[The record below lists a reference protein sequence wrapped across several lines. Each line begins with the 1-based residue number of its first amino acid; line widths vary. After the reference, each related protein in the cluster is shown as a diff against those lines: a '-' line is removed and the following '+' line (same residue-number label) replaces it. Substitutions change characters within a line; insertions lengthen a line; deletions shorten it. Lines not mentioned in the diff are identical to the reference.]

1 MRQTLVVTFFE
12 IVIAMILLTLSV
24 MAQPCA
30 DTIYMNDT
38 TVVNRMVVRYPVI
51 LGNPCPIGGFNMI
64 IHAPFPAPM
73 YFAGGDTVGGRLGYH
88 IEYDT
93 NIVITVIRDSLGNPI
108 DTLIDTLTHTVEH
121 LPWEYFYCAPSDN
134 FPDSIY
140 AVGLARSDGMPP
152 HPVAL
157 DSGRGPIFYMTFRLP
172 SNIDTDT
179 IINYYLPLSIEQ
191 LFVSD
196 SFGFTN
202 VTYYYNGSIQMTI
215 DPTIIIRG
223 DANCNGERRGSDVT
237 FLVGYFKGLS
247 AGPCIVKAG
256 DANNDGF
263 VSGGDVT
270 YLVRYFKGVGPEPP
284 PY

>member
-12 IVIAMILLTLSV
+12 ILTVAILLTVSV
-24 MAQPCA
+24 TAQPCA
-30 DTIYMNDT
+30 DTLYLRDT
-38 TVVNRMVVRYPVI
+38 TVVNRIIVRYPVV

-64 IHAPFPAPM
+64 LHAGFPEPA
-73 YFAGGDTVGGRLGYH
+73 YFEGADTVGGRLGYH
-88 IEYDT
+88 MEYDT
-93 NIVITVIRDSLGNPI
+93 TIIRDSLGHVVQTII
-108 DTLIDTLTHTVEH
+108 DTVEH
-121 LPWEYFYCAPSDN
+121 LPWEYFYCNPSDS

-140 AVGLARSDGMPP
+140 AVGLARSNGIPP

-172 SNIDTDT
+172 PNIDTDT
-179 IINYYLPLSIEQ
+179 LINYYVPLSVEQ

-202 VTYYYNGSIQMTI
+202 VSYFYSGSVQMTL
-215 DPTIIIRG
+215 DPSQIVRG

-237 FLVGYFKGLS
+237 YLVGYFKGLS
-247 AGPCIVKAG
+247 LGPCMLRAG
-256 DANNDGF
+256 DANCDDF

-270 YLVRYFKGVGPEPP
+270 YLVRYFKGVGQEPCP
-284 PY
+284 

>member
-12 IVIAMILLTLSV
+12 ILIATILLTMSA

-30 DTIYMNDT
+30 DTIYMIDT
-38 TVVNRMVVRYPVI
+38 SVVNKMVLRYPVI

-64 IHAPFPAPM
+64 INAPFPEPV
-73 YFAGGDTVGGRLGYH
+73 YFDGADTVGGRLGYH

-93 NIVITVIRDSLGNPI
+93 TIILDSLGNPI
-108 DTLIDTLTHTVEH
+108 DTITGTVEH
-121 LPWEYFYCAPSDN
+121 LPWEYFYCAPSDS

-140 AVGLARSDGMPP
+140 AVGLARSNGIPP

-172 SNIDTDT
+172 SDYDTDT
-179 IINYYLPLSIEQ
+179 IAHFLLPLNLEQ

-202 VTYYYNGSIQMTI
+202 VSYYYSGSIQFTI

-237 FLVGYFKGLS
+237 YLVGYFKGLS

-270 YLVRYFKGVGPEPP
+270 FLVRYFKGLGPEPP